1 MEKQVKILAYYLP
14 QFHPFPE
21 NDEWWGKGFTEWTNV
36 GKAKPL
42 FPGHKQPEVPGE
54 LGYYDLRVPQVRED
68 QARLAREAGV
78 YGFCYWHYWFN
89 GHQLMND
96 IIDEVLSTGKPDFPF
111 CFGWA
116 NETWKCKQWNV
127 DGFGDKILIEQTYGG
142 EKDYR
147 AHFDYVKKFFKDGRY
162 VCVDG
167 KPLFQI
173 YRPLDFP
180 DVANFISLWNKW
192 IKEEGIAEG
201 IYFVG
206 NVIDEKDIE
215 KTKSLGFDCLVIT
228 LNWRFTDRTLLSR
241 FKFKVEKLLRLPL
254 IVRYSDAIT
263 RFWKEGIDS
272 REDVAP
278 TILPRWDHSPRSG
291 RKNVVLYNSTAE
303 SFFKHACEILT
314 NVSKKENKL
323 IFLKSWNEW
332 AEGNFM
338 EPDYYNKDKYI
349 QALKR
354 AIDLVEKDS
363 K

>member
-1 MEKQVKILAYYLP
+1 ME
-14 QFHPFPE
+14 E
-21 NDEWWGKGFTEWTNV
+21 
-36 GKAKPL
+36 
-42 FPGHKQPEVPGE
+42 
-54 LGYYDLRVPQVRED
+54 
-68 QARLAREAGV
+68 
-78 YGFCYWHYWFN
+78 
-89 GHQLMND
+89 
-96 IIDEVLSTGKPDFPF
+96 
-111 CFGWA
+111 
-116 NETWKCKQWNV
+116 
-127 DGFGDKILIEQTYGG
+127 
-142 EKDYR
+142 
-147 AHFDYVKKFFKDGRY
+147 
-162 VCVDG
+162 
-167 KPLFQI
+167 
-173 YRPLDFP
+173 
-180 DVANFISLWNKW
+180 
-192 IKEEGIAEG
+192 
-201 IYFVG
+201 
-206 NVIDEKDIE
+206 DIE